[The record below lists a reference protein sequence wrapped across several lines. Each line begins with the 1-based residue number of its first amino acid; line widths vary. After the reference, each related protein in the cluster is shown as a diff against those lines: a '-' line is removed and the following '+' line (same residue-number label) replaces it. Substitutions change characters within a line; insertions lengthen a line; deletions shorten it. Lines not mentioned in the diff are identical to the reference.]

1 MLSCVR
7 SREKREVFGEES
19 LFISRGLRWSL
30 RRSIERIKRFEIE
43 IVIGEKRISTDKRGI
58 HKLKTVEGRIL
69 DSVFQG
75 KTGNQELEIQ
85 EILVYTRELFYD
97 SLIIVI
103 FNFFPSL
110 PPPFVNFNMK
120 KIHRKKKRNYSND
133 FNRGDRWNEVLIH

>member
-1 MLSCVR
+1 M
-7 SREKREVFGEES
+7 
-19 LFISRGLRWSL
+19 
-30 RRSIERIKRFEIE
+30 
-43 IVIGEKRISTDKRGI
+43 
-58 HKLKTVEGRIL
+58 EGRIL

-110 PPPFVNFNMK
+110 PPPFVNFIVK
-120 KIHRKKKRNYSND
+120 KIHRKKKRVFLYP
-133 FNRGDRWNEVLIH
+133 LI

>member
-1 MLSCVR
+1 M
-7 SREKREVFGEES
+7 
-19 LFISRGLRWSL
+19 
-30 RRSIERIKRFEIE
+30 
-43 IVIGEKRISTDKRGI
+43 
-58 HKLKTVEGRIL
+58 EGRIL

-75 KTGNQELEIQ
+75 KTGNQEL

-120 KIHRKKKRNYSND
+120 KIHRKKKRVFLYP
-133 FNRGDRWNEVLIH
+133 LI